1 MGEGLI
7 ARLRVFWIPIL
18 IGFGAFFIIA
28 GPHFLN
34 PLNIAWL
41 SGGDSLQHYLGWAF
55 FRNSPWEWPLG
66 LSPKYGMEFSNSIV
80 FTDSLPL
87 LAIPFKAISPLLPE
101 PFQYFGFWALGCF
114 VLQAWFAFKLL
125 GLISSSSLLRALGSL
140 FFIFSPPLI
149 FRMGLH
155 ESLMGHFLI
164 LAGLYLNLRSQDKH
178 QAVWWIL
185 LLSVSA
191 LTHFYFLVM
200 LLVLWIADLLGR
212 ALVKKTA
219 SPKSILIEIGITI
232 FILLLTLWQ
241 AGFFAVSGASGATRG
256 FGDFRTNLLALFNSR
271 GWSYW
276 LKPINLR
283 DSVEAATGEGFQYLG
298 AGNLFLLLCAI
309 SVLIKRKLTLQVVWK
324 KYLFLLLALL
334 VMALISFSNHI
345 GIGSWNF
352 RIDLP
357 TPVLGVLSFVRSSA
371 RLFWPFYYASIFL
384 ILYCIIKGYSK
395 KTTYLILV
403 IGALFQIIDT
413 SAGWRPMRKIMNVP
427 ISSEFKSPLKNSFWK
442 AAGLHYQNVV
452 MDERPIFWETFGVY
466 AAQYGLSTNMAHLA
480 RLDDG
485 KANKAM
491 EKLGKEVN
499 QGPLNANSLYIFRD
513 WKDSPRQVRFD
524 PKADLLARIDGFNVL
539 APGWKVCSN
548 CPPFESE
555 AALAKKLT
563 SAKTSELNQL
573 APEIHLGE
581 KIIFSSQARGRDDF
595 MIEGWGYGEDWGT
608 WAVAPQAKLIFNFPT
623 SKPKK
628 MVINAKAFLAPK
640 HLQQEIEIW
649 GNGSLLGKA
658 TLKKS
663 DGNQIELT
671 LPDQVMAN
679 PILNLEFRS
688 INAVSPKD
696 MGLGTDERLLGI
708 GLQSIQFTR

>member
-1 MGEGLI
+1 MIKQAVNLYQY
-7 ARLRVFWIPIL
+7 LLPLL
-18 IGFGAFFIIA
+18 IGATAFFLIA

-41 SGGDSLQHYLGWAF
+41 TGGDSLQHYLGWAF
-55 FRNSPWEWPLG
+55 FRNSPWDWPLG
-66 LSPKYGMEFSNSIV
+66 LNPKYGMEFSNSIV
-80 FTDSLPL
+80 FTDSIPL
-87 LAIPFKAISPLLPE
+87 LAIPFKAISYLLSK
-101 PFQYFGFWALGCF
+101 PFQYFGLWVLGCF
-114 VLQAWFAFKLL
+114 VLQAWFAYKLI
-125 GLISSSSLLRALGSL
+125 GLVSASALVRALGT
-140 FFIFSPPLI
+140 FFFVFSPPLI

-155 ESLMGHFLI
+155 ESLMGQFLI
-164 LAGLYLNLRSQDKH
+164 LAGLYLNLRSQDTK
-178 QAVWWIL
+178 QAIWWIL
-185 LLSVSA
+185 LLSTSA
-191 LTHFYFLVM
+191 LTHFYFFVM
-200 LLVLWIADLLGR
+200 LIALWVADLLNR
-212 ALVKKTA
+212 VLVKKTA
-219 SPKSILIEIGITI
+219 TPKFIFIEIGITI
-232 FILLLTLWQ
+232 PILILILWQ

-298 AGNLFLLLCAI
+298 AGNLFLLLCAVPI
-309 SVLIKRKLTLQVVWK
+309 LIKRKLTLQVVWQR
-324 KYLFLLLALL
+324 YLFLLIALV

-345 GIGSWNF
+345 GVGSWNF
-352 RIDLP
+352 RLDLP
-357 TPVLGVLSFVRSSA
+357 PAALGVLSFVRSSA

-427 ISSEFKSPLKNSFWK
+427 ISSEFKSPLKNPFWK

-452 MDERPIFWETFGVY
+452 MDERPIFWETFGLY
-466 AAQYGLSTNMAHLA
+466 AAQYGLSTNMVYLA

-485 KANKAM
+485 KANKAI

-524 PKADLLARIDGFNVL
+524 PKVDLLARIDGFNVL
-539 APGWKVCSN
+539 ATGWKVCAN
-548 CPPFESE
+548 CPPLESGT
-555 AALAKKLT
+555 ALAE
-563 SAKTSELNQL
+563 ASELNQL
-573 APEIHLGE
+573 APEILLGE

-595 MIEGWGYGEDWGT
+595 MIDGWGYGEEWGT

-640 HLQQEIEIW
+640 HLQQEIEVW
-649 GNGSLLGKA
+649 GNGSLLGKV
-658 TLKKS
+658 TLKKF

-696 MGLGTDERLLGI
+696 MGLSTDERLLGI

>member
-1 MGEGLI
+1 
-7 ARLRVFWIPIL
+7 
-18 IGFGAFFIIA
+18 
-28 GPHFLN
+28 
-34 PLNIAWL
+34 
-41 SGGDSLQHYLGWAF
+41 
-55 FRNSPWEWPLG
+55 
-66 LSPKYGMEFSNSIV
+66 MEFSNSIV

-232 FILLLTLWQ
+232 FILLFTLWQ

-427 ISSEFKSPLKNSFWK
+427 ISAEFKSPLKNPFWK

-539 APGWKVCSN
+539 APGWKVCAN
-548 CPPFESE
+548 CPPLASENALREKLTVSE
-555 AALAKKLT
+555 A
-563 SAKTSELNQL
+563 SELNQL
-573 APEIHLGE
+573 APEIQLGE
-581 KIIFSSQARGRDDF
+581 KIIFSRQSRGRANF
-595 MIEGWGYGEDWGT
+595 ILGGWGFTEDWGT
-608 WAVAPQAKLIFNFPT
+608 WATDSLAKVVLPMPDGEPSKLIIKANAFLSPQHAEQLVEVSINGIRIVDQTVLKQAKGNTLEIKLPAG
-623 SKPKK
+623 
-628 MVINAKAFLAPK
+628 IIKAGEP
-640 HLQQEIEIW
+640 
-649 GNGSLLGKA
+649 
-658 TLKKS
+658 
-663 DGNQIELT
+663 
-671 LPDQVMAN
+671 
-679 PILNLEFRS
+679 LNVEFRS
-688 INAVSPKD
+688 LDAISP
-696 MGLGTDERLLGI
+696 MVAGLGPDERKLGI
-708 GLQSIQFTR
+708 GLVSIQFAR

>member
-1 MGEGLI
+1 MGESLK

-18 IGFGAFFIIA
+18 VGFGTFFIVA

-34 PLNIAWL
+34 PINIAWL

-55 FRNSPWEWPLG
+55 FRNAPWEWPLG
-66 LSPKYGMEFSNSIV
+66 LNPKYGMEFSNSIV

-114 VLQAWFAFKLL
+114 VLQAWVAFKLL
-125 GLISSSSLLRALGSL
+125 GLVSSSLIERSIGTL
-140 FFIFSPPLI
+140 FFVFSPPLI

-164 LAGLYLNLRSQDKH
+164 LAGLYLNLRAQDKN
-178 QAVWWIL
+178 QVVWWIL
-185 LLSVSA
+185 LLSASA

-241 AGFFAVSGASGATRG
+241 AGFFAVSSASGATRG
-256 FGDFRTNLLALFNSR
+256 FGDFRANLLALFNSR

-276 LKPINLR
+276 LKPINFL

-309 SVLIKRKLTLQVVWK
+309 SALIKRKLTLQVVWQ
-324 KYLFLLLALL
+324 KYPFLLLALL

-345 GIGSWNF
+345 GIGSWNI

-357 TPVLGVLSFVRSSA
+357 SPVLGLLSFVRSSA

-403 IGALFQIIDT
+403 IGALFQITDT

-427 ISSEFKSPLKNSFWK
+427 ISSEFKSPLKNPFWK

-499 QGPLNANSLYIFRD
+499 QGPLNQDSLYIFRD
-513 WKDSPRQVRFD
+513 WKDSPRQIRFD
-524 PKADLLARIDGFNVL
+524 PNTDLLARIDGFNVL
-539 APGWKVCSN
+539 APGWKICKT
-548 CPPFESE
+548 CPK
-555 AALAKKLT
+555 LAVDLGSPMEQLK
-563 SAKTSELNQL
+563 ELNQL
-573 APEIHLGE
+573 APETLLGE
-581 KIIFSSQARGRDDF
+581 KIVFSSQSRGRAEF
-595 MIEGWGYGEDWGT
+595 MLDGWGYGEDWGT
-608 WAVAPQAKLIFNFPT
+608 WALGPQAKLIFNF
-623 SKPKK
+623 SSFRPKR
-628 MVINAKAFLAPK
+628 MVINARAFLAPA
-640 HLQQEIEIW
+640 HSQQEIEVW
-649 GNGSLLGKA
+649 GNGSLLSKA
-658 TLKKS
+658 ILQKS
-663 DGNQIELT
+663 DGNQIEVI
-671 LPDQVMAN
+671 LPDQVTVN
-679 PILNLEFRS
+679 PTLNLEFRS
-688 INAVSPKD
+688 INPVSPKNV
-696 MGLGTDERLLGI
+696 GLGADERLLGI

>member
-1 MGEGLI
+1 MVRRWG
-7 ARLRVFWIPIL
+7 FWAPIL
-18 IGFGAFFIIA
+18 IGLGAFVTIA
-28 GPHFLN
+28 GPHFLS

-41 SGGDSLQHYLGWAF
+41 TGGDSLQHYLGWAF
-55 FRNSPWEWPLG
+55 FRNSPWDWPLG
-66 LSPKYGMEFSNSIV
+66 LNPKYGMEFSNSIV
-80 FTDSLPL
+80 FTDSIPL
-87 LAIPFKAISPLLPE
+87 LAIPFKALSFLLPE
-101 PFQYFGFWALGCF
+101 PFQYFGLWILGCF
-114 VLQAWFAFKLL
+114 VLQAWFAFKLI
-125 GLISSSSLLRALGSL
+125 GLVSSSSFVRGLGTL
-140 FFIFSPPLI
+140 FFVFSPPLI

-164 LAGLYLNLRSQDKH
+164 LAGLYLNLRSQNKN
-178 QAVWWIL
+178 QALWWIL
-185 LLSVSA
+185 LLSVSD

-241 AGFFAVSGASGATRG
+241 AGFFAVNGASGATRG

-276 LKPINLR
+276 LKPINFL

-309 SVLIKRKLTLQVVWK
+309 SALIKRKLTLQMVWQ
-324 KYLFLLLALL
+324 KYPFLLLALL

-345 GIGSWNF
+345 GIGSWNI

-357 TPVLGVLSFVRSSA
+357 SPVLGLLSFVRSSA

-413 SAGWRPMRKIMNVP
+413 SAGWQPMRKIMNVP
-427 ISSEFKSPLKNSFWK
+427 ISAEFKSPLKNPFWK
-442 AAGLHYQNVV
+442 AAGLRYKNVV
-452 MDERPIFWETFGVY
+452 MDERPSFWETFGVY
-466 AAQYGLSTNMAHLA
+466 AAQYGLSTNMVYLA
-480 RLDDG
+480 RLDDA

-491 EKLGKEVN
+491 ENLGKELN
-499 QGPLNANSLYIFRD
+499 QGPLNANSLYIFRV

-524 PKADLLARIDGFNVL
+524 PKTDLLARIDGFNVL
-539 APGWKVCSN
+539 APGWKVCAN
-548 CPPFESE
+548 CPPLASEKALVEKLTASE
-555 AALAKKLT
+555 A
-563 SAKTSELNQL
+563 SELNQL
-573 APEIHLGE
+573 APEISLGE
-581 KIIFSSQARGRDDF
+581 KIIFSSQGRGRVDF
-595 MIEGWGYGEDWGT
+595 MLEGWGYGENWGT
-608 WAVAPQAKLIFNFPT
+608 WAIAPQAKLIFNFST
-623 SKPKK
+623 FKPRK
-628 MVINAKAFLAPK
+628 MVIDARAFLAPL
-640 HLQQEIEIW
+640 HLQQEIEVW

-658 TLKKS
+658 ALKKS

-671 LPDQVMAN
+671 LPDQETVN

-688 INAVSPKD
+688 INSVSPKN
-696 MGLGTDERLLGI
+696 MGIGTDERLLGI
-708 GLQSIQFTR
+708 GLKSIQFTR